1 MLKNI
6 QALYRTRFDNVDLRN
21 NVWKVLC
28 KSFFQRFIKNTDTVL
43 DIAAGYCEF
52 INNISA
58 DKKIAIDINP
68 DIANYAHNDVE
79 YHNIECEK
87 LLDYVECDSIDVV
100 FVSNFF
106 EHLDNREE
114 LINVFGD
121 IYKVLKPGGK
131 LLVLQPN
138 IRYVKSAYWDFI
150 DHKIPITD
158 KSIIEI
164 GKMLSFE
171 TVLNMPKFLPYTTKT
186 KMPIHPIFVHLY
198 LMLIPFS
205 SFLMGK
211 QSFTI
216 LEK

>member
-6 QALYRTRFDNVDLRN
+6 QALYRTRFDNIDLRN

-28 KSFFQRFIKNTDTVL
+28 KSFFQRFIKKTDTVL

-52 INNISA
+52 INDIDA
-58 DKKIAIDINP
+58 GKKIAIDINP
-68 DIANYAHNDVE
+68 DIKNYAHNDVE
-79 YHNIECEK
+79 YYNVECKK
-87 LLDYVECDSIDVV
+87 LLDYVECNSIDVV

-106 EHLDNREE
+106 EHLDSREE
-114 LINVFGD
+114 LINIFGD
-121 IYKVLKPGGK
+121 IHKVLKPGGK

-164 GKMLSFE
+164 GKMLNFKI
-171 TVLNMPKFLPYTTKT
+171 VLNMPKFLPYTTKT
-186 KMPIHPIFVHLY
+186 KIPIHPFFVQIY
-198 LMLIPFS
+198 LMLIPIS
-205 SFLMGK
+205 SFFMGK
-211 QSFTI
+211 QSFTV